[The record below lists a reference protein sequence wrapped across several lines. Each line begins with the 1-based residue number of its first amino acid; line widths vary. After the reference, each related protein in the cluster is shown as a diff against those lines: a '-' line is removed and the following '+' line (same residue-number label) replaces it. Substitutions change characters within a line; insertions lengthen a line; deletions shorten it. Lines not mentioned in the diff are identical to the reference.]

1 MQINLRQFLLAACVS
16 AIVATTGLTS
26 CKSDHDRTAGRAW
39 DDRNV
44 ARSVKKTLDKD
55 PTYKY
60 PDVRVQVFAGV
71 AQLSGF
77 VDNPDQK
84 AKAGE
89 LAQHVEGVH
98 QVQNALSLKPQ
109 SEMQMQSKTQTTTT
123 TTTAPTP
130 TGSSTSRHYYDATT
144 TPPPTPYNTPPPS
157 SNPNQP

>member
-1 MQINLRQFLLAACVS
+1 MQKNLRQFLLAVCVS
-16 AIVATTGLTS
+16 AIVATTGLTG

-39 DDRNV
+39 DDRKV
-44 ARSVKKTLDKD
+44 ARAVKKTLSND

-60 PDVRVQVFAGV
+60 PDVRVQVFAGI

-89 LAQHVEGVH
+89 LAQRVEGVH
-98 QVQNALSLKPQ
+98 QVQNALALKPQ
-109 SEMQMQSKTQTTTT
+109 AEMQSRTQSN
-123 TTTAPTP
+123 APSP